1 MQTPS
6 LTIPSPPD
14 NTADHTTENSKSGSP
29 AAPSFNTVHQALFAV
44 MLFAL
49 TIPMTQLALDSF
61 SAGFIAAS
69 RALMAGLVAWAV
81 IVINDWKRPPLAALP
96 WLLLAGV
103 GVVLGFPYLLSLSL
117 TRIPAADMGV
127 VLAGLPLVTSLLAT
141 LLQGERHPPRFWFFS
156 VAGCSLLAGYVMTSI
171 GSLPAFEPQHVLT
184 LIATLV
190 FGGLGYSAGARAAA
204 MIGGWQTIC
213 WMVVLYLPLS
223 ALVWGYLWA
232 NEALQLNQQNIG
244 KSMLAL
250 LYLGLISQLWGFRFW
265 YRSLA
270 TAGVAKI
277 SQLQLLQPF
286 FTLAFISLMLRDNIT
301 LAQLGFCALIVLMVM
316 CAMKSAK
323 RR

>member
-1 MQTPS
+1 MQNPS

-14 NTADHTTENSKSGSP
+14 SRTNLPANSKPGKFAVPVFS
-29 AAPSFNTVHQALFAV
+29 AVHQALFAV

-49 TIPMTQLALDSF
+49 TIPMTQIALGSF
-61 SAGFIAAS
+61 SAEFIAAS
-69 RALMAGLVAWAV
+69 RAVIAGLTAWVV
-81 IVINDWKRPPLAALP
+81 IVINGWKRPPLQALP

-156 VAGCSLLAGYVMTSI
+156 VVGCSLLAGYVITTI
-171 GSLPAFEPQHVLT
+171 GALPAFAPQHLLT
-184 LIATLV
+184 LIATLL
-190 FGGLGYSAGARAAA
+190 FGGLGYSAGAKAAA

-223 ALVWGYLWA
+223 ALVWGSLWA
-232 NEALQLNQQNIG
+232 TEAAHSNQQDIV

-286 FTLAFISLMLRDNIT
+286 FTLAFISLMLRDSIT
-301 LAQLGFCALIVLMVM
+301 VAQLFFCALIVLMVM

-323 RR
+323 R